1 MVETLD
7 EFITSYRNI
16 CNEGWK
22 KTHRSGDT
30 GIGKTLEDLLDITEN
45 NKDQPDFGE
54 YELKSARINSNSM
67 LTLFTK
73 TPKPRG
79 AAKNLRDNF
88 GYYRDGNPNNE
99 KILHTTLSTE
109 NFVMIADTGKQLKIH
124 YESNKISI
132 IDNNQE
138 EYGYWFIEDLQQAFE
153 RKYKNKLVY
162 ARAQSRG
169 AGSQEEFKYTDAYI
183 LSGFDYNTFVS
194 LIEQG
199 KIYIDLRI
207 GQYPDGRT
215 HDHGTAFRIKEKDR
229 PKLFKIKKQIV

>member
-1 MVETLD
+1 MIENLE

-16 CNEGWK
+16 CNEGWVR
-22 KTHRSGDT
+22 THRSGDT
-30 GIGKTLEDLLDITEN
+30 GIGKTLEDLLGIPEN
-45 NKDQPDFGE
+45 NYDQPDFGE
-54 YELKSARINSNSM
+54 YELKSARINSSSM

-79 AAKNLRDNF
+79 AVKNLRDTF
-88 GYYRDGNPNNE
+88 GYYRDCDTNNE
-99 KILHTTLSTE
+99 KILHATLSAD
-109 NFVMIADTGKQLKIH
+109 NFVTIADTGQQLKIH
-124 YESNKISI
+124 CNPNKISI
-132 IDNNQE
+132 IDKDQN

-162 ARAQSRG
+162 ARAHSRG
-169 AGSQEEFKYTDAYI
+169 AGSQEEFQYTDAYI

-207 GQYPDGRT
+207 GQYSDGRT
-215 HDHGTAFRIKEKDR
+215 HDHGTAFRIKEKDH
-229 PKLFKIKKQIV
+229 PKLFRIKDQIV